1 MMSQKQNI
9 GHTSKPVAL
18 ITGGA
23 KRLGAEITRCLH
35 AAGYTVVIH
44 YRHSAASAKRLQ
56 AKLDLNRP
64 GSAFLVQADLNKPPA
79 CAQTVADSIDL
90 AGRLDCL
97 VNNASAFFPT
107 PIDTVDEKDWQTLM
121 GANLKAP
128 LFLSQ
133 AALPHLRKTEGC
145 IINLIDIYADRP
157 LRDHP
162 VYIASKAGLAALT
175 RSMAIDAAPVRVNGI
190 APGAILWPENGEVN
204 SEDNKQRLIARTPLK
219 RLGEPSD
226 IAKTALFL
234 AKDAPFITG
243 QIISVDGGRSVVP

>member
-1 MMSQKQNI
+1 ML
-9 GHTSKPVAL
+9 SKSKPPNDTPVAL

-35 AAGYTVVIH
+35 SAGYMVVIH
-44 YRHSAASAKRLQ
+44 YRRSADSAKRLQ
-56 AKLDLNRP
+56 TKLELDRP
-64 GSAFLVQADLNKPPA
+64 DSAFLVQADLGEPQV
-79 CAQTVADSIDL
+79 CAQTIADSIDQ

-107 PIDTVDEKDWQTLM
+107 PIDTADEKDWETLM

-145 IINLIDIYADRP
+145 IINLIDIYANRP

-162 VYIASKAGLAALT
+162 IYIASKAGLAALT
-175 RSMAIDAAPVRVNGI
+175 RSLAIDAAPVRVNGI
-190 APGAILWPENGEVN
+190 APGAILWPENIGGD
-204 SEDNKQRLIARTPLK
+204 SEDGKQRLIARTPLK
-219 RLGEPSD
+219 RLGKPSD